1 MDNELVTLIRELCG
15 IASTRNGIN
24 TRRHQ
29 ARFRKNY
36 YVQAIKVVEAHKGS
50 NAKIRHLER
59 FPGLYGT
66 KTILAEEK
74 KKLSNLKRRFPKP
87 AKWLEMGLYKLR
99 SLQLQ
104 AAGEYATA
112 KHQTMELSLSTTD
125 RVKYIL
131 KAVKGKITYDN
142 GSISNIWINDIRL
155 TDEEIS
161 SYAKEHELGTAVGEM
176 LGDKDAIAQD

>member
-1 MDNELVTLIRELCG
+1 MNNELVTLIRELCY

-36 YVQAIKVVEAHKGS
+36 YAQAIRVVEAHKGS

-59 FPGLYGT
+59 FPGNHGSKAALSQ
-66 KTILAEEK
+66 EK
-74 KKLSNLKRRFPKP
+74 KNLSYLKAKFPKP
-87 AKWLEMGLYKLR
+87 VKWLEMGLYKLR

-104 AAGEYATA
+104 AAGEYAMA
-112 KHQTMELSLSTTD
+112 KHETMELSLSTTD

-131 KAVKGKITYDN
+131 KTVKGKITYDN
-142 GSISNIWINDIRL
+142 GSISNIWINGIIL
-155 TDEEIS
+155 TDDEIS
-161 SYAKEHELGTAVGEM
+161 SYAKEHELGTAVSEM
-176 LGDKDAIAQD
+176 LGDKDAIAED